1 MVKSDKKWR
10 GGGPREKQQT
20 FNIINNVD
28 LQNRLVKRNPVS
40 KKKKKRGRGV
50 TNGEAV
56 RKGGTWGA
64 SSKSKIRASP
74 F

>member
-10 GGGPREKQQT
+10 GGPREKQQT

-40 KKKKKRGRGV
+40 KKKKKRGGRGV

-56 RKGGTWGA
+56 REGENGGLEA
-64 SSKSKIRASP
+64 KQK
-74 F
+74 

>member
-10 GGGPREKQQT
+10 GGAREKQQT

-40 KKKKKRGRGV
+40 KKKKGGGELRMARRSERG
-50 TNGEAV
+50 EH
-56 RKGGTWGA
+56 GGLVA
-64 SSKSKIRASP
+64 KAK
-74 F
+74 